1 MLMKIEDFIFY
12 FVISCIVIYAIVQI
26 LKGDENNSLKQSL
39 KMKVAKKLM
48 YISTVIAIIRYL
60 LLIFG

>member
-1 MLMKIEDFIFY
+1 MKIEDFIFY
-12 FVISCIVIYAIVQI
+12 LVISCIVIYAIVQI

-48 YISTVIAIIRYL
+48 YIST
-60 LLIFG
+60 

>member
-12 FVISCIVIYAIVQI
+12 LVISCIVIYAIVQI
-26 LKGDENNSLKQSL
+26 LKGDKNNSSKQFL
-39 KMKVAKKLM
+39 KMKVAKILM
-48 YISTVIAIIRYL
+48 YISMVIAIVRYL

>member
-1 MLMKIEDFIFY
+1 MKIEDFIFY
-12 FVISCIVIYAIVQI
+12 LVISCIVIYAIVQI
-26 LKGDENNSLKQSL
+26 LKGDENNSLKQ
-39 KMKVAKKLM
+39 KLM